1 MSTQLPEPSRYR
13 AHRSESTANLAK
25 ALAAVQAEME
35 HPKKNATNPHY
46 KSNFADLPTTIDSVK
61 ALLGKHGLAVTQIPT
76 VDANGE
82 LVLITEVLH
91 VSGESLTGYYPIR
104 PQQNTPQGIGSAIT
118 YARRYAYQAMLGI
131 APAGE
136 DDDGNAASA
145 KQNGGEWE
153 HRKVSI
159 KAKVRMPN
167 DQGGVRTAVKDL
179 PGNPWL
185 HEMEGPNQFQHT
197 ALFLIEEAKFRAIA
211 KPPKLASLI
220 ATSAITDRDAAA
232 IQAANKDWSGRYAAE
247 SDHFPKSDIA
257 DQIPPGASWDDIPE
271 GDA

>member
-76 VDANGE
+76 TDENGE

-91 VSGESLTGYYPIR
+91 VSGESLTGYYPIK

-145 KQNGGEWE
+145 KQNGGYERPAP
-153 HRKVSI
+153 RK
-159 KAKVRMPN
+159 APPRN
-167 DQGGVRTAVKDL
+167 DRGGVRPAVKDL
-179 PGNPWL
+179 PENPWL
-185 HEMEGPNQFQHT
+185 HEMEGPNQFQYT

-211 KPPKLASLI
+211 KPQKLASLI
-220 ATSAITDRDAAA
+220 ATAAITDRDAQA

-247 SDHFPKSDIA
+247 SDHFPKSDVA
-257 DQIPPGASWDDIPE
+257 AGIPEGASWEEIPDGE
-271 GDA
+271 Q

>member
-1 MSTQLPEPSRYR
+1 
-13 AHRSESTANLAK
+13 
-25 ALAAVQAEME
+25 ME
-35 HPKKNATNPHY
+35 HPKKNAVNPHY
-46 KSNFADLPTTIDSVK
+46 KSKFTDLPTTIDSVK
-61 ALLGKHGLAVTQIPT
+61 ALLGKNGLAVVQIPT

-82 LVLITEVLH
+82 LVLISEVLH
-91 VSGESLTGYYPIR
+91 ISGESLTSYYPIR
-104 PQQNTPQGIGSAIT
+104 PQQNTPQGVGSAIT

-131 APAGE
+131 APVGE
-136 DDDGNAASA
+136 DDDGNEASA
-145 KQNGGEWE
+145 KNGNGSYDRPAP
-153 HRKVSI
+153 RK
-159 KAKVRMPN
+159 APRN
-167 DQGGVRTAVKDL
+167 DQGGVRPAVKDL
-179 PGNPWL
+179 PENPWL